1 MRFALL
7 VVAFLFLFS
16 GLAMAGPHVCADAVA
31 AGMAQLKL
39 SRERISRTVFVD
51 VRDGGCCDHLVGY
64 EAWADLKQC
73 RGSVVVK
80 LSRNCEIEETYT
92 RGACTIAGLK
102 NFR

>member
-1 MRFALL
+1 MRFATL
-7 VVAFLFLFS
+7 VVVFLLFFS
-16 GLAMAGPHVCADAVA
+16 GPAMAGPHACADAVA

-64 EAWADLKQC
+64 EAWVDLKQC
-73 RGSVVVK
+73 RGGVVVK
-80 LSRNCEIEETYT
+80 LSRECDIEETYT
-92 RGACTIAGLK
+92 RGACAVSGLK